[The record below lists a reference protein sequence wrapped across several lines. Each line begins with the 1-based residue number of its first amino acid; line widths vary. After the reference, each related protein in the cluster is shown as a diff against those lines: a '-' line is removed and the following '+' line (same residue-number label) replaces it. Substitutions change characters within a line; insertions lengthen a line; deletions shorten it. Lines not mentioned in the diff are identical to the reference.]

1 MFKFWFIFVSV
12 PFQCW
17 GNISAILYF
26 CHLTQ
31 FVFHSLAKFDE
42 NTIPTRLHTYYLHV
56 FLISIFCIMA
66 MLHIENIDISEN
78 TDFFNDISKN
88 DIWYKSPALPSSG
101 RHTHISEF
109 NIYDDIYRLNP
120 TTTSTVN
127 PSTICKNSCD
137 KLWILQAYYMIKLF
151 IFKLTSVIPHQFW
164 MMVLGLT
171 SRS

>member
-1 MFKFWFIFVSV
+1 MNHVSIKIFRLRRQTHVLACS
-12 PFQCW
+12 
-17 GNISAILYF
+17 IS
-26 CHLTQ
+26 
-31 FVFHSLAKFDE
+31 
-42 NTIPTRLHTYYLHV
+42 TRP
-56 FLISIFCIMA
+56 SA
-66 MLHIENIDISEN
+66 S
-78 TDFFNDISKN
+78 
-88 DIWYKSPALPSSG
+88 PSSG

-171 SRS
+171 SPLIHLVLGCIRFWWIEIWRRRPLHPFWFRFWKWTIFFIVV